1 MHKSEARLR
10 AMMVA
15 GLEGDSEA
23 HECLLTA
30 LVPLLRSFFRRRV
43 RGADDD
49 VEDLV
54 QETLIAIHTRRAT
67 YDRNRALTAWLY
79 AIARYKLVDHFRRR
93 RYLRPIEDLSEM
105 LVTEGFEDA
114 SAAVLDVERLL
125 EGLPTK
131 QASLIRDTKLGGLAV
146 AEAAKKA
153 HIGISDVKVSVH
165 RGLRTLAAR
174 IRGET

>member
-1 MHKSEARLR
+1 MRNSEAQLR

-15 GLEGDSEA
+15 GLEGDSKA

-30 LVPLLRSFFRRRV
+30 LIPLLRSFFRRRV

-54 QETLIAIHTRRAT
+54 QETVIAVHTRRAT

-93 RYLRPIEDLSEM
+93 RQTCPIEELSEM
-105 LVTEGFEDA
+105 LVTEEFEDA
-114 SAAVLDVERLL
+114 SVAMLDVERLL
-125 EGLPTK
+125 DGLPTK
-131 QASLIRDTKLGGLAV
+131 QARLIRDTKLGGLSV
-146 AEAAKKA
+146 TEAAETA
-153 HIGISDVKVSVH
+153 RVGISDVKVSVH
-165 RGLRTLAAR
+165 RGLRALAAR